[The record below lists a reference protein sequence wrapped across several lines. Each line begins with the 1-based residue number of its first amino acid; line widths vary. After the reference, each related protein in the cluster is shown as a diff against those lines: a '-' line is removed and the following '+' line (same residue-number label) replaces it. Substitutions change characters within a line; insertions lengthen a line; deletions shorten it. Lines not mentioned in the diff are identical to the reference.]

1 MRVAIVDADPAAAD
15 LLAHTMK
22 RYEHQT
28 VCVSEVERLFEGL
41 PFTPSVVVLALE
53 QLSEERL
60 RTIPRIRQQ
69 LSGVTVIV
77 TAEKLN
83 DLARIAALRA
93 GAHDVVNKPYH
104 PVEVVLRAE
113 AWTANRDGAPAAD
126 DLVQVAD
133 LEVDLGRYTAIK
145 NGQPLSLT
153 RLELRLLYC
162 LCTHQPNLA
171 ATERL
176 LTFGW
181 GGMEQPDASLIK
193 THISHIREK
202 LQRAGGVSIEIRS
215 RQSLGYLLRPLPAE
229 EE

>member
-15 LLAHTMK
+15 LLAHTLK
-22 RYEHQT
+22 RYEHQA

-41 PFTPSVVVLALE
+41 PFTPSVVVLSLD
-53 QLSEERL
+53 QISDERL
-60 RTIPRIRQQ
+60 RSIPRIRQQ
-69 LSGVTVIV
+69 LAGVTVIV
-77 TAEKLN
+77 TAEKLS

-104 PVEVVLRAE
+104 PLEVVLRAE
-113 AWTANRDGAPAAD
+113 SWSTNRGGVPAAD

-133 LEVDLGRYTAIK
+133 LEVDLSRYTAMK
-145 NGQPLSLT
+145 NSQPLSLT

-162 LCTHQPNLA
+162 LCTHQPNLT

-202 LQRAGGVSIEIRS
+202 LQRAGGTPIEIRS
-215 RQSLGYLLRPLPAE
+215 RQSLGYVLRPATSD
-229 EE
+229 